1 MASNTDWRRDI
12 RAKAAAAGV
21 RLSEATIEEIA
32 EHLDEIHM
40 AAIRD
45 GAREADATARA
56 RAALEEST
64 FDVLRARTRPA
75 SPPPSPSPF
84 VAAPSTG
91 HNLNIGGALR
101 LAVRQLRLRPGFATI
116 TILVLALGIGAS
128 TTVFTVVDSV
138 LLRPLPYKDPDR
150 LLTLWDSQPARGLQ
164 HEPISPVSFMD
175 YRALPAFEG
184 AAAWWRPSVNLV
196 DPGLDPLRVNAI
208 EVSGNLFDV
217 LGVRP
222 QIGDGFPVGG
232 SFFVSNEPI
241 VVISDRLWRTRYSA
255 DRSIVGRQLR
265 FNGIQHTV
273 AGVMPPRFHYP
284 DDVDVW
290 QRLQWDLTRHSRFA
304 HFMESLVRLKPGTTM
319 EQALA
324 EVDTLRARLAGE
336 FPQSNGNWVPRL
348 IPLLDE
354 QLGYYRP
361 ALLVLVGAVGLVLLM
376 GCLNVASLLLTRAL
390 SRDREVALRLAMGA
404 SPRQL
409 IVQLFAEGLVL
420 AVAGAA
426 LGVLVS
432 VVALPAL
439 VAMTPVNLPRL
450 DEASVELRALGLA
463 TGIAAVTTMVFCLV
477 PAMVLLRRKMSVE
490 LRSGER
496 GSSRGARRAY
506 TALVA
511 GQVALACTLLV
522 SSALLVRTVTRMM
535 NTPTGV
541 DADEVVTTGVQVNL
555 PGAGEFVTEPQWRT
569 IADNH
574 AAILERIRQQPGVVA
589 AGATSVLPLRIG
601 WRMPYQIDG
610 DQPRRSDDRLI
621 GQFQTVSDGFF
632 ESMKAPL
639 VMGRSF
645 STFDTYTSAPV
656 AVVNETFMNRHRDGG
671 EPVLGRRVLT
681 NGAAIGPLGR
691 NLMVIVPP
699 RGSNTPIANVAFE
712 IVGVV
717 KDVRNVPLGQAVEPA
732 VYFSARQFP
741 FRELFLT
748 VRASD
753 TDTGVQ
759 AIRSALAAAS
769 PGTPMGR
776 VQTWAERMAE
786 HTAEQRVLMT
796 LLVVFGAAA
805 GLLAAL
811 GVYGLFSW
819 SVALRT
825 RELAIR
831 LTLGARPVSVGARV
845 IRQSVVLI
853 AAGLVIGLGIIRLA
867 ETALTRVLFE
877 MSPRDPA
884 SLLAACALLVAV
896 ALVACVPPALRA
908 LRVDPVD
915 GLRAE

>member
-1 MASNTDWRRDI
+1 MSSSIDWRRDVAA
-12 RAKAAAAGV
+12 RAAAAGIT
-21 RLSEATIEEIA
+21 LPEATIEEMA
-32 EHLDEIHM
+32 EHLDEIY
-40 AAIRD
+40 AAALRH
-45 GAREADATARA
+45 GASEADAQARA

-64 FDVLRARTRPA
+64 LDVLRGQPARPA
-75 SPPPSPSPF
+75 SPSPSPF
-84 VAAPSTG
+84 VAASSTG
-91 HNLNIGGALR
+91 QSLNLVGAIR
-101 LAVRQLRLRPGFATI
+101 LAVRQLRLRPGFAAI

-128 TTVFTVVDSV
+128 TVVFTVVDSV
-138 LLRPLPYKDPDR
+138 LLRPLPYAEPDR
-150 LLTLWDSQPARGLQ
+150 LVTLWDSSPSRGLQ
-164 HEPISPVSFMD
+164 HEQLSPVTFMD
-175 YRALPAFEG
+175 YRALPVFES
-184 AAAWWRPSVNLV
+184 AAAWWRPSLNLT
-196 DPGLDPLRVNAI
+196 DPGLEPMRVNAV

-222 QIGDGFPVGG
+222 QIGEGFPVGG
-232 SFFVSNEPI
+232 SFFVSNEPL
-241 VVISDRLWRTRYSA
+241 VVISDRLWRTRYHA

-265 FNGIQHTV
+265 FNGQPHTI

-284 DDVDVW
+284 DDIDVW

-304 HFMESLVRLKPGTTM
+304 HFMESVLRLKNGTTI
-319 EQALA
+319 EQAIA
-324 EVDTLRARLAGE
+324 ASDTLRARLAAE
-336 FPQSNGNWVPRL
+336 FPQSNGRWVPRL

-361 ALLVLVGAVGLVLLM
+361 ALLVLVGAVGLVLLI

-390 SRDREVALRLAMGA
+390 SREREIALRLAIGA

-420 AVAGAA
+420 AIAGAL
-426 LGVLVS
+426 LGVLAS
-432 VVALPAL
+432 VIALPAL
-439 VAMTPVNLPRL
+439 VALTPVNIPRL
-450 DEASVELRALGLA
+450 DEASIDLRALGLA
-463 TGIAAVTTMVFCLV
+463 VAIVAVTTIVFCLV
-477 PAMVLLRRKMSVE
+477 PAAVLLRRKMVVE

-541 DADEVVTTGVQVNL
+541 DANDVVTASVQL
-555 PGAGEFVTEPQWRT
+555 STADGAEFATEPQWR
-569 IADNH
+569 IFADQQ
-574 AAILERIRQQPGVVA
+574 ASILEQIRRQPGIAA
-589 AGATSVLPLRIG
+589 AGSTNVLPLRIG
-601 WRMPYQIDG
+601 WRMPYEIDG
-610 DQPRRSDDRLI
+610 DQPRRTDDRLI

-632 ESMKAPL
+632 ESMQARL
-639 VMGRSF
+639 VIGRAF
-645 STFDTYTSAPV
+645 STFDTYSSAPV
-656 AVVNETFMNRHRDGG
+656 VIVNETFMNRHRDSGR
-671 EPVLGRRVLT
+671 PVVGRRLLT
-681 NGAAIGPLGR
+681 NSVNIGPLGR
-691 NLMVIVPP
+691 NLMVTPPP
-699 RGSNTPIANVAFE
+699 RGSNVPPAIVAFD

-717 KDVRNVPLGQAVEPA
+717 KDVRNVPLGQTVEPA

-741 FRELFLT
+741 FREMFLT
-748 VRASD
+748 VRATD
-753 TDTGVQ
+753 TGTGVQ
-759 AIRSALAAAS
+759 AVRTALASAT

-776 VQTWAERMAE
+776 AQTWGERMAE

-831 LTLGARPVSVGARV
+831 LTLGARPVSVGVRV

-853 AAGLVIGLGIIRLA
+853 AAGLIIGLGIIRLA

-884 SLLAACALLVAV
+884 SLAAACALLVVV

-915 GLRAE
+915 GLRAD

>member
-1 MASNTDWRRDI
+1 MSSNIDWRRDI
-12 RAKAAAAGV
+12 GVRASAAGV
-21 RLSEATIEEIA
+21 TLPEATIEEMA
-32 EHLDEIHM
+32 EHLDEIY
-40 AAIRD
+40 AAAVRS
-45 GAREADATARA
+45 GASEDDARARA

-64 FDVLRARTRPA
+64 LDVLRARAARPA
-75 SPPPSPSPF
+75 SQSPSPF

-91 HNLNIGGALR
+91 QSLNLAGAIR

-138 LLRPLPYKDPDR
+138 LLRPLPYTDPDR
-150 LLTLWDSQPARGLQ
+150 LVTLWDSNPSTGLQ

-196 DPGLDPLRVNAI
+196 DPGLDPVRVNTI

-222 QIGDGFPVGG
+222 QIGQGFPVGG
-232 SFFVSNEPI
+232 PFFVSNEPI
-241 VVISDRLWRTRYSA
+241 VVISDRLWRARYSA

-265 FNGIQHTV
+265 FNGIPHTI

-304 HFMESLVRLKPGTTM
+304 HFMESVVRLQKDTTLD
-319 EQALA
+319 QAIA
-324 EVDTLRARLAGE
+324 AVDTLRARLATE
-336 FPQSNGNWVPRL
+336 FPQSNGRWVPRL

-361 ALLVLVGAVGLVLLM
+361 ALLVLIGAVGLVLLM

-390 SRDREVALRLAMGA
+390 SREREIALRLAIGA

-409 IVQLFAEGLVL
+409 LVQLFAEGLVL

-426 LGVLVS
+426 LGVLAAVI
-432 VVALPAL
+432 ALPAL
-439 VAMTPVNLPRL
+439 VALTPVTIPRL
-450 DEASVELRALGLA
+450 DEAGVDLRALGLA
-463 TGIAAVTTMVFCLV
+463 VGIAAVTTIVFCIV
-477 PAMVLLRRKMSVE
+477 PALVLIRRKMAVE

-522 SSALLVRTVTRMM
+522 SSALLVRTVSRMM

-541 DADEVVTTGVQVNL
+541 DADSVVTASVQLSTPGV
-555 PGAGEFVTEPQWRT
+555 AEFPTESQWRVF
-569 IADNH
+569 ADQH
-574 AAILERIRQQPGVVA
+574 SSILEQIRRQSGVSA
-589 AGATSVLPLRIG
+589 AGGTSVLPLQIG
-601 WRMPYQIDG
+601 WRLPYQIDG
-610 DQPRRSDDRLI
+610 DAPRRADDRLI
-621 GQFQTVSDGFF
+621 GQFQTVTDGYF

-639 VMGRSF
+639 VAGRAF
-645 STFDTYTSAPV
+645 STFDAYSSAPV
-656 AVVNETFMNRHRDGG
+656 VMVNETFANRHRDTGR
-671 EPVLGRRVLT
+671 PVLGSRVLT
-681 NGAAIGPLGR
+681 NVAMIGPLGR
-691 NLMVIVPP
+691 NLMTTLPP
-699 RGSNTPIANVAFE
+699 RGSNRQPDPVAFE

-717 KDVRNVPLGQAVEPA
+717 KDIRNVPLGQMVEPA

-753 TDTGVQ
+753 TGTAIQ
-759 AIRSALAAAS
+759 AVRSALAAAT
-769 PGTPMGR
+769 PGTPMGK
-776 VQTWAERMAE
+776 VQTWGERMAA
-786 HTAEQRVLMT
+786 HTAEQRLLMT
-796 LLVVFGAAA
+796 LLVIFGAAA

-853 AAGLVIGLGIIRLA
+853 AAGLLVGLGIIRLA
-867 ETALTRVLFE
+867 EAALTRVLFE

-884 SLLAACALLVAV
+884 SLVAACALLMIV
-896 ALVACVPPALRA
+896 ALIACVPPALRA